1 MRKPTP
7 LKLAIVASGRTQREI
22 AEMVGIDEDSLSKIA
37 NGHRTPSLPRA
48 IKLANLL
55 DTSVTDLFDVHDA
68 AVSTTD
74 QLPADAPEIRRAA

>member
-48 IKLANLL
+48 IALARLL
-55 DTSVTDLFDVHDA
+55 NQSVTDLFDVHGP
-68 AVSTTD
+68 AVSATD
-74 QLPADAPEIRRAA
+74 GVPDDAPELRRAA